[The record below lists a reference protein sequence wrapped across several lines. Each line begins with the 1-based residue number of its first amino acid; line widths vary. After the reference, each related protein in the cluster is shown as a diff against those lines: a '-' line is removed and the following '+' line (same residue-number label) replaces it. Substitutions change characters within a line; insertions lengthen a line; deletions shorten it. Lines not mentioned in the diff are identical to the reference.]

1 MIKLTKV
8 NVSGGLPAIST
19 ENIENVSESLAEKI
33 DKVTNACFYTISSKI
48 SEIRSSA
55 INNLAELKISL
66 TPDEVVLAGEYKI
79 SKSNSK
85 PLSYLL
91 SFGAENGVIVS
102 VVCSKTN
109 NIGIYH
115 IDDMNFLDRN
125 LKKFIKKFGDI
136 KNSDNWKVTMVGG
149 QWLTGSGLSSKV
161 KAILQNEYNITPE
174 WNKWSWSGCSA
185 AMYGVLLNVQTTE
198 QKTFQHTRQ
207 FSDSVNKDIL
217 QQLRKR
223 SDVQSDLLHAKND
236 QVTLFDSHE
245 FSMEKNRSI
254 IEEHGFNDVVYHV
267 TASGIRARDHIDG
280 FVREL
285 SNFQGEMFLSSRKE
299 QIVKINEIYQKRNL
313 QDVVGLHIEKNRRHY
328 SEDGSSFSTRST
340 DISRQRNS
348 NSSLRHALYQ
358 SSHESRSTGISE
370 GKEGAKQFIVSNS
383 IIFTNQ
389 KVNFTNQQHK
399 LAEKAISELE
409 NGRQHKSS
417 HPMVNT
423 RFSSSVLAK
432 LKQEFPKVALD
443 RLYSRD
449 LGDWEGT
456 GKGRGPW
463 RVVSARC
470 ADDKLIIV
478 GVFDNHKNP
487 YQQW

>member
-1 MIKLTKV
+1 MIKPTEIK
-8 NVSGGLPAIST
+8 VSGGLSAMSAENAGDISQ
-19 ENIENVSESLAEKI
+19 SLAAKI
-33 DKVTNACFYTISSKI
+33 DKVTNACFYAISNKI
-48 SEIRSSA
+48 PRIKNSV
-55 INNLAELKISL
+55 INDLADLKISL
-66 TPDEVVLAGEYKI
+66 TPNEVVFAGEHKVFKY
-79 SKSNSK
+79 NSE
-85 PLSYLL
+85 PLGYLL
-91 SFGAENGVIVS
+91 SFGAEDGVIVS

-115 IDDMNFLDRN
+115 IDNMNLLDKN
-125 LKKFIKKFGDI
+125 LKKFFKKFGDI
-136 KNSDNWKVTMVGG
+136 RNTDNWKVTMVGG
-149 QWLTGSGLSSKV
+149 QWLTGSGLSSRV
-161 KAILQNEYNITPE
+161 KAILQNEYNITLE
-174 WNKWSWSGCSA
+174 WNEWSWSGCSA
-185 AMYGVLLNVQTTE
+185 AMYGVLLNAQTTE

-207 FSDSVNKDIL
+207 FSDNINRDIL
-217 QQLRKR
+217 QQLRKI
-223 SDVQSDLLHAKND
+223 SDVRNNLLDVKND
-236 QVTLFDSHE
+236 QVALFDSRE
-245 FSMEKNRSI
+245 LLMEKNRSI
-254 IEEHGFNDVVYHV
+254 IEGHGFNDIVYQV

-285 SNFQGEMFLSSRKE
+285 SSFQGEMFLSSRKE
-299 QIVKINEIYQKRNL
+299 QIAKINEIYQKRNL
-313 QDVVGLHIEKNRRHY
+313 QDVVGLHIEKNKKHH
-328 SEDGSSFSTRST
+328 SEDSSSFSTRST
-340 DISRQRNS
+340 DISRQSNS
-348 NSSLRHALYQ
+348 NSGLRHAFYQ

-370 GKEGAKQFIVSNS
+370 GKEGKKHFIVSNS

-389 KVNFTNQQHK
+389 KEKFTNQQHK

-423 RFSSSVLAK
+423 RFSSSILDK
-432 LKQEFPKVALD
+432 LKQEFPEVALD
-443 RLYSRD
+443 KLYSRD